1 MRKKFLT
8 ALLTVTMFTCAF
20 MTGCGS
26 ENEVTESKDDKEV
39 VTEQSSYA
47 ESNEDEQMEV
57 SSENED
63 KNSVDETIEE
73 ENMLSLLTAFQMLDE
88 TNNAYIYTTKMLKSD
103 DTRIDENTSVYIFK
117 LNIMNST
124 ATKMLMDDADTF
136 VLKNV
141 PEMLS
146 VMTEDSTDVCDV
158 AIMPIVAQ
166 RIENETIINDTIA
179 KALLGSD
186 NFESTGMYELITYF
200 GSKIDYVEI
209 SGVRYAVFTT
219 DTVEGG
225 TEYSYY
231 TLIDMSNFTAD
242 AELQLPDMP
251 DDDPNK
257 AQIMPVPS
265 NIGGLTDCD
274 PSVESDNIRTP
285 YVSNDMILIK

>member
-73 ENMLSLLTAFQMLDE
+73 ENTLSLLTAFQMLDE

-117 LNIMNST
+117 LNIMSN
-124 ATKMLMDDADTF
+124 K
-136 VLKNV
+136 
-141 PEMLS
+141 
-146 VMTEDSTDVCDV
+146 
-158 AIMPIVAQ
+158 
-166 RIENETIINDTIA
+166 
-179 KALLGSD
+179 
-186 NFESTGMYELITYF
+186 LI
-200 GSKIDYVEI
+200 
-209 SGVRYAVFTT
+209 
-219 DTVEGG
+219 
-225 TEYSYY
+225 
-231 TLIDMSNFTAD
+231 L
-242 AELQLPDMP
+242 
-251 DDDPNK
+251 
-257 AQIMPVPS
+257 
-265 NIGGLTDCD
+265 
-274 PSVESDNIRTP
+274 
-285 YVSNDMILIK
+285 